1 MSKNCNGMAKEEY
14 YSEETLVEKVQGG
27 EYGWADYVCHH
38 SKAWNTKFEKYC
50 RLRDLPMNDEAALRF
65 LDLKQEE
72 MEEALANGDA

>member
-1 MSKNCNGMAKEEY
+1 MAKEEY

-27 EYGWADYVCHH
+27 EFGWADYVRHH
-38 SKAWNTKFEKYC
+38 SKAWNMEFEKYC